1 MAELSPEARNVMQ
14 GLMLCRGQRDRE
26 QKISLKKKREE
37 SSLMLLKAQGI
48 KYGEKCSRCELNCVV
63 KHEESVAFWANL
75 EGIEPLYVIDQ
86 RDEIIEQIV
95 AIHKVS
101 REEAGKRA
109 DNAVN
114 ELMLTGMSKPE
125 ALTELAGYSECPK
138 QGHVE
143 KAKLKHKRRK
153 K

>member
-1 MAELSPEARNVMQ
+1 
-14 GLMLCRGQRDRE
+14 
-26 QKISLKKKREE
+26 
-37 SSLMLLKAQGI
+37 MLLKAQGI
-48 KYGEKCSRCELNCVV
+48 KFGEKCSRCELNCVV
-63 KHEESVAFWANL
+63 KHEESVVFWANL

-86 RDEIIEQIV
+86 RDEIIEQI
-95 AIHKVS
+95 IQLQHISHKD
-101 REEAGKRA
+101 AGEIA
-109 DNAVN
+109 DNAVK

-125 ALTELAGYSECPK
+125 ALTELAGYEECPK